1 MAKKKSSEG
10 ITVKKENDFSEW
22 FTQVIQKAELIEYTD
37 VSGCYVLRPRA
48 YAIWES
54 VKGYLDEKFSKL
66 NVRNA
71 YFPLFIPESLLK
83 KESKHIEGFTPEVA
97 WVTHSGNTKL
107 SEKLA
112 VRPTS
117 ETIMYPAYSK
127 WIRNYKDLPLKINQ
141 WCNVVRWEFKNPV
154 PFLRSREFL
163 WQEGHTAFATRE
175 EAVKEAMQI
184 LEVYSNAYRDLYAVP
199 MIKGRKTEKEKF
211 PGADTTFS
219 VETFLP
225 SGKAIQGAT
234 SHNLGQ
240 NFSKAFDIKFK
251 DKDEKDKYVWQ
262 NSWGFTTRSI
272 GIMIMMHSDDKGLI
286 LPPNVAENKA
296 VIVPILFDET
306 KEKVLKEAKIIEKN
320 LEKYSPILDDRED
333 YSPGWKFNEWEMKGI
348 PIRIEIGPKDLE
360 KNQAVLVRRDS
371 SEKETVKLNEISSK
385 VSSILKDIQNS
396 LYKKAEKKLKESITE
411 ADDWKSFLEK
421 IKNKKMVLAP
431 FCSSGECEDQIKE
444 KSDGVKSICIPLEQ
458 PKKIDKCVH
467 CGKEGKVICY
477 FAKSY

>member
-10 ITVKKENDFSEW
+10 ITAKKENDFSEW

-37 VSGCYVLRPRA
+37 ISGCYILRPRA

-117 ETIMYPAYSK
+117 ETIIYPAYSK

-141 WCNVVRWEFKNPV
+141 WCNVVRWEFKNPI

-163 WQEGHTAFATRE
+163 WQEGHTAFATKE
-175 EAVKEAMQI
+175 EAVEEAMQI
-184 LEVYSNAYRDLYAVP
+184 LGVYSDAYRDLYAVP
-199 MIKGRKTEKEKF
+199 MLKGKKTEKEKF

-251 DKDEKDKYVWQ
+251 DKDEKDKYIWQ

-272 GIMIMMHSDDKGLI
+272 GVMIMTHSDDRGLI
-286 LPPNVAENKA
+286 LPPNVAENKV

-306 KEKVLKEAKIIEKN
+306 KDKVLKEAKILEKN

-348 PIRIEIGPKDLE
+348 PVRIEIGPKDLE
-360 KNQAVLVRRDS
+360 KNQAVLVRRDTL
-371 SEKETVKLNEISSK
+371 EKETIKLNEISSK

-411 ADDWKSFLEK
+411 ANDWKSFLEK

-431 FCSSGECEDQIKE
+431 FCSSEECENQIKD
-444 KSDGVKSICIPLEQ
+444 KSDGVKSICLPLEQ
-458 PKKIDKCVH
+458 PKKIGKCVH

>member
-1 MAKKKSSEG
+1 MAKKRSAEG
-10 ITVKKENDFSEW
+10 ITSKKENDFSEW

-37 VSGCYVLRPRA
+37 ISGCYILRPRA
-48 YAIWES
+48 YSIWES
-54 VKGYLDEKFSKL
+54 VKRYLDEKFSKL

-112 VRPTS
+112 IRPTS

-163 WQEGHTAFATRE
+163 WQEGHTAFATKE

-199 MIKGRKTEKEKF
+199 MLKGRKTEKEKF

-251 DKDEKDKYVWQ
+251 DKDEEDKYVWQ

-272 GIMIMMHSDDKGLI
+272 GVMIIMHSDDKGLI
-286 LPPNVAENKA
+286 LPPNVAENKV

-320 LEKYSPILDDRED
+320 LEKYSPILDDRND

-348 PIRIEIGPKDLE
+348 PLRIEIGPKDLE
-360 KNQAVLVRRDS
+360 KNQAVLVRRDT
-371 SEKETVKLNEISSK
+371 SEKETIKLNEISSK

-411 ADDWKSFLEK
+411 ANDWKSFLEK

-431 FCSSGECEDQIKE
+431 FCSSGECEDQIKD

-458 PKKIDKCVH
+458 PKKIGKCVH

-477 FAKSY
+477 FAKSH